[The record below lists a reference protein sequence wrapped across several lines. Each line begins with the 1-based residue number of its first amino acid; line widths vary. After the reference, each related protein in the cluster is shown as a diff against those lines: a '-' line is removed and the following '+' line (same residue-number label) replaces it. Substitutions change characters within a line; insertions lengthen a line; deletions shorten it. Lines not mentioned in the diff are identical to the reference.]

1 MGLALILA
9 ACGSDSNDNSSSDTA
24 AGGATS
30 GTGGSGDGC
39 TVGVSWNNYQEE
51 RWAKF
56 DEPAIKAAIEAGG
69 GKYIS
74 NDAKSSAETQASN
87 VENLISQGAKV
98 LIILAQD
105 GTAIK
110 PSVASA
116 IQNGV
121 PVIAYDRLI
130 EDPKALYITFD
141 NVEVGKMQAEEI
153 FKAVPKGNYVII
165 KGNKADA
172 NADFLRSGYDEVIRS
187 AVDSGDIKIVGETYT
202 DNWDPSKAQ
211 TEMEQFLTA
220 NDNKVDAVLSEND
233 GMAGGV
239 VAALQGPGPR
249 RQGAGVGSGRRS
261 AGAQPRRT
269 RHPDGRRL
277 EGRPRARQDRRRS
290 RRPALQGPGCI
301 QGQRHQVVHDPRW
314 HRRVGD
320 PADAAADHE
329 GQPRRRDRRRLDHQ
343 GERLQGRD
351 GRFRRGLLTLHVDNS
366 QCTFVPPARDVAGGG
381 TSTPRQGD
389 R

>member
-1 MGLALILA
+1 MRVGRVAAASAIGLALVLA
-9 ACGSDSNDNSSSDTA
+9 ACGSDNDNDSSSDTA
-24 AGGATS
+24 SGGAATTS
-30 GTGGSGDGC
+30 GGTGGGGGGC

-56 DEPAIKAAIEAGG
+56 DEPAIKEAVEAGG

-74 NDAKSSAETQASN
+74 NDAKSSAETQANN
-87 VENLISQGAKV
+87 VDNLISQGAKV

-130 EDPKALYITFD
+130 EDEKALYITFD
-141 NVEVGKMQAEEI
+141 NVTVGKMQAEEI

-172 NADFLRSGYDEVIRS
+172 NADFLRSGYDQVIKD

-220 NDNKVDAVLSEND
+220 NDNNVQAVLSEND

-239 VAALQGPGPR
+239 VAALQG
-249 RQGAGVGSGRRS
+249 QGLAGKVPVSG
-261 AGAQPRRT
+261 Q
-269 RHPDGRRL
+269 DGD
-277 EGRPRARQDRRRS
+277 Q
-290 RRPALQGPGCI
+290 PALNRVALGTQTVDVWKDARLLGKTAGEAAI
-301 QGQRHQVVHDPRW
+301 QLCKD
-314 HRRVGD
+314 
-320 PADAAADHE
+320 ADASKVSDTAPFKTPGGIDVSSI
-329 GQPRRRDRRRLDHQ
+329 
-343 GERLQGRD
+343 
-351 GRFRRGLLTLHVDNS
+351 LLTPQPITKDNL
-366 QCTFVPPARDVAGGG
+366 DVVIDAGWTTKENVCKGVTAG
-381 TSTPRQGD
+381 SVSVC
-389 R
+389 